1 VRTRII
7 SLAVLAAVL
16 TIVLFGVPLA
26 LGALQYA
33 LAHERSDLERLANET
48 AVAVAADLFR
58 DQPLE
63 EALGGDARRVGV
75 YKDVGRRIGGVGPDS
90 ADAEVAE
97 ALDGGV
103 GSGVRD
109 GFLVA
114 AVPVTHDGDVI
125 GAVRAASPRSD
136 ALDQVAIVWVGMIL
150 LAGLAIGA
158 VWVVARRQ
166 ARRLARP
173 LEELSEAARRLGEG
187 DFSIRTLPAG
197 AAEID
202 SVGNALNTT
211 AERLDD
217 LVARERAFSADA
229 SHQLRTPLTAL
240 RWQLEAAMDQPDQ
253 DPQRA
258 MGTAIAAAD
267 RLEQTIDELLALA
280 RDAVDPRREPLDLAR
295 LLDEIDRDWQQRL
308 TAQRRRLILLVDAQA
323 PSSAASNAAVRQ
335 ALRVLVDNAE
345 KHGSGTVAIAVRN
358 AAGAL
363 AIDVSDEGTGVA
375 RPAELFVRRPANGHG
390 IGLALARRLVE
401 AEGGRLQLSQRAPAK
416 FTVLLPPTRAE
427 AVAEDGLSD
436 GGQFKV

>member
-7 SLAVLAAVL
+7 SLGVLAAVL

-26 LGALQYA
+26 LGALQYV

-58 DQPLE
+58 DQRVE
-63 EALGGDARRVGV
+63 EALGGDASRVGV
-75 YKDVGRRIGGVGPDS
+75 YQGTGRRVGGVGPAT
-90 ADAEVAE
+90 ADAEVTE

-109 GFLVA
+109 GFLVL

-136 ALDQVAIVWVGMIL
+136 ALNQVAIVWLGMIL
-150 LAGLAIGA
+150 LAGLVIVA

-173 LEELSEAARRLGEG
+173 LEELSAAARRLGEG

-202 SVGNALNTT
+202 SLGSALNTT

-240 RWQLEAAMDQPDQ
+240 RWELEVAMDQPDQ
-253 DPQRA
+253 DAQRA
-258 MGTAIAAAD
+258 MRAAIAAAD
-267 RLEQTIDELLALA
+267 RLERTIDELLALA
-280 RDAVDPRREPLDLAR
+280 RDAVDPRREPLDIAG
-295 LLDEIDRDWQQRL
+295 LLDEIDQGWQERL
-308 TAQRRRLILLVDAQA
+308 ATQGRQLILQVDEQA

-345 KHGSGTVAIAVRN
+345 KHGSGTVTIAVRN
-358 AAGAL
+358 ATGAL

-375 RPAELFVRRPANGHG
+375 RPSELFVRRPSNGHG

-401 AEGGRLQLSQRAPAK
+401 AEGGRLQLSQRAPAR
-416 FTVLLPPTRAE
+416 FTVLLLAMPAE
-427 AVAEDGLSD
+427 AAAENRQPD
-436 GGQFKV
+436 GGQFRV